1 MIHQPE
7 RLSFVDICGCFLH
20 SLFHDDIV
28 HPDSSIIPWNSR
40 KYSPILIPKAI
51 KFDLTPS
58 SSSRF
63 GVAPLPTHGITN
75 PPWPH
80 QRSPVVFFP
89 SVRRSTTS
97 AQWLESIRCSS
108 CHGCHG
114 FFRVKMVDVYGLIAE
129 SSWKKKVGELLVNLF
144 HLISAWFLHVW
155 LKS

>member
-1 MIHQPE
+1 
-7 RLSFVDICGCFLH
+7 
-20 SLFHDDIV
+20 
-28 HPDSSIIPWNSR
+28 
-40 KYSPILIPKAI
+40 
-51 KFDLTPS
+51 
-58 SSSRF
+58 
-63 GVAPLPTHGITN
+63 VAPLPTHGITN